1 MIKRA
6 LFACAIIAGF
16 LLPAVSFASPLS
28 PLQAS
33 AIVGLL
39 QAFQVD
45 AATVAHVASILGLSS
60 GTATAPPPSSTPVTV
75 IPFVPPTGNIY
86 PQSSLGYDIS
96 FATTIYPQPPFG
108 FAIVGATRGK
118 AFVHNDRLLGEFKLW
133 SQFSSMTKPT
143 FYLNLNA
150 PYGST
155 AATST
160 MSSPKA
166 CAALFENTDAPLLQT
181 TGTASSLAE
190 GASSAGTAAY
200 PEPTLCGSYNYGYN
214 AAKDA
219 VAYAKSNGATASMW
233 WIDIEDANSWSE
245 NPAVNQASLQ
255 GAIDYLN
262 SQGIT
267 AGIYSLHAMWN
278 DIMGTAYTPPAQN
291 VNGKSVLTPTWLP
304 VGIATQVEATND
316 CNDRRSFIPTSP
328 IWIIQYEADS
338 TSVDQ
343 NIAC

>member
-1 MIKRA
+1 MNKRA
-6 LFACAIIAGF
+6 VAISIIATLGF
-16 LLPAVSFASPLS
+16 FLPAVSFASPLS
-28 PLQAS
+28 SLQAS

-45 AATVAHVASILGLSS
+45 AATVAHIASILGLSS
-60 GTATAPPPSSTPVTV
+60 PADDPPPAPVSIV
-75 IPFVPPTGNIY
+75 PFVPPTGNFY
-86 PQSSLGYDIS
+86 PQSNLGYDIS

-108 FAIVGATRGK
+108 FAVVGATRGK
-118 AFVHNDRLLGEFKLW
+118 AFVHNDRFLGEFKLW
-133 SQFSSMTKPT
+133 SQFSSGTKPT

-160 MSSPKA
+160 MSAPKA
-166 CAALFENTDAPLLQT
+166 CAALFENANAPVLQT
-181 TGTASSLAE
+181 TGTASSLAA
-190 GASSAGTAAY
+190 GASSAGTATY
-200 PEPTLCGSYNYGYN
+200 PEPTVCGSYNYGYN

-219 VAYAKSNGATASMW
+219 VAYAKGNGATATMW
-233 WIDIEDANSWSE
+233 WIDVEDANSWSE
-245 NPAVNQASLQ
+245 NPAVNQAALQ
-255 GAIDYLN
+255 GAMDYLN

-278 DIMGTAYTPPAQN
+278 DIMGTAYTPPLQN
-291 VNGKSVLTPTWLP
+291 VGGKSVLTPTWLP
-304 VGIATQVEATND
+304 VGTATQVEATND